1 MNKKGFTLTE
11 LLVVVVILGIIS
23 GLSIP
28 LIRNLT
34 AGFEKRKYESYAN
47 SVLSAGKLFNDSY
60 GEDLFGHNEY
70 GCAYIT
76 YDKLVERRLLNDIEI
91 EGMSCNSPKTY
102 IRVIKQKDKYG
113 YKTYLTCGPK
123 TAGVIETESFSM
135 PNVVPE
141 IDNNSCT
148 GTNNGNLSITA
159 DMTQATGKADKNR
172 KKTKI
177 TISSGTG
184 INSAMSISAK
194 WSQTSDDHAPEGF
207 AKVDFKV
214 KEEQEES
221 LLNGDIISTTSKE
234 LLTPNGDG
242 DYYLIVRVDRLQDLQ
257 GNNWRNPDN
266 TDSKYVYFGPFV
278 VDNTAPSINVV
289 TYKCDAS
296 LNKEGTQTGSKQIAS
311 GSTNEVFALS
321 SMEGTVRGWAT
332 SAAYPNG
339 VCIDFE
345 ITDNL
350 SIKTSKWEWNHTGL
364 KENATGYKT
373 FDNERVAINTYE
385 SGIKTAAVMKSLSGD
400 GHRYARFT
408 VKDYAG
414 NKTSVYI
421 DLKLDKT
428 GPTIPSITNPT
439 NGRWVNTNVALT
451 LSSSDE
457 LNNMGEYYYTYNTN
471 ATVIGTNS
479 DSEWIKLNGGTGKT
493 SFTTEEVWTNNMNKE
508 VYIKAT
514 DSLGN
519 SSSSSNTRIKID
531 KTKPAP
537 PTIVN
542 SSNGD
547 WVRDNVVLTLSAT
560 DSAEGINT
568 CAGIGEYY
576 YSYNATASANG
587 SDPAQQWV
595 KISKGTDKDS
605 FTTDPWTIE
614 ENTFF
619 NKTTYVRVCDKAGNC
634 SNASNTDI
642 KMDKV
647 PPTKPTITNPDGNKW
662 TRGLTMT
669 IKSSDEHSGIKTYQY
684 TYSADAPSDTVVT
697 DSDSAET
704 YWRIESGATTSAT
717 SYSSDFSKEGNRNVY
732 WRVCDQ
738 VGNCSEKTSAHV
750 QIERTPPVCGT
761 VNKTTTGSTAG
772 VSGTVGCSDSNG
784 THRSGCT
791 SSTFSF
797 SKLKSTSY
805 VTIKDAAGNTNSCKV
820 TVTSEQKTN
829 QVLCGIWIVDKTT
842 KKAGCLVKD
851 YCSTI
856 ETSPSTC
863 QGSYGGKFIHATLN
877 GNGKITIGHVYT
889 GVGKWG
895 CAGYISGGDTLF
907 TCYDWKR
914 TPTGGTTG
922 TCFYNCSIPLS
933 GITAEDIYCNEPYTV
948 YK

>member
-11 LLVVVVILGIIS
+11 LLVVVVILGIIA

-311 GSTNEVFALS
+311 GSTNEVFDLS

-373 FDNERVAINTYE
+373 FDNERVAIKNFE
-385 SGIKTAAVMKSLSGD
+385 SGIKTATVMKSLSGD
-400 GHRYARFT
+400 GHRYARLT

-428 GPTIPSITNPT
+428 GPTTPSITNPT
-439 NGRWVNTNVALT
+439 NGRWVNTNVSLS
-451 LSSSDE
+451 LSSTDAIIG
-457 LNNMGEYYYTYNTN
+457 MGEYYYSYIESAAINGQD
-471 ATVIGTNS
+471 ATTQWVN
-479 DSEWIKLNGGTGKT
+479 LNGGTDKT
-493 SFTTEEVWTNNMNKE
+493 SFTTEEVWTSNMDRN
-508 VYIKAT
+508 VYIRSCDKLANCS
-514 DSLGN
+514 DV
-519 SSSSSNTRIKID
+519 SNTRIKID
-531 KTKPAP
+531 KTKPEA

-542 SSNGD
+542 SSNGN
-547 WVRDNVVLTLSAT
+547 WVRDNVTLDLSAEDT
-560 DSAEGINT
+560 AEGLTT

-576 YSYNATASANG
+576 YTYNAGATGNG
-587 SDPAQQWV
+587 SDASTQWV
-595 KISKGTDKDS
+595 KLSKGTDKDS
-605 FTTDPWTIE
+605 FTTDPWTVE
-614 ENTFF
+614 ENNFF

-634 SNASNTDI
+634 SNASHTDI

-647 PPTKPTITNPDGNKW
+647 PPAKPTISNPDGNKW

-669 IKSSDEHSGIKTYQY
+669 IKSSDAHSGIKTYQY

-704 YWRIESGATTSAT
+704 YWRIEPGATTSAT
-717 SYSSDFSKEGNRNVY
+717 SYDSVFSKDGNRNVY

-750 QIERTPPVCGT
+750 QIEKTPPVCGT
-761 VNKTTTGSTAG
+761 VTKTTTGSKDG
-772 VSGTVGCSDSNG
+772 VSGYVGCSDSNG

-820 TVTSEQKTN
+820 TVTTSQKTEY
-829 QVLCGIWIVDKTT
+829 VLCGVSVVDTRTGHINCDVSSK
-842 KKAGCLVKD
+842 
-851 YCSTI
+851 CSTI
-856 ETSPSTC
+856 QTPPSTC
-863 QGSYGGKFIHATLN
+863 TNSYKGKFIHATMSVTQPKFIGSGLKWVKFE
-877 GNGKITIGHVYT
+877 GTITCWH
-889 GVGKWG
+889 W
-895 CAGYISGGDTLF
+895 D
-907 TCYDWKR
+907 R
-914 TPTGGTTG
+914 TPTGGTMG

-933 GITAEDIYCNEPYTV
+933 AISAEDIYCDKPYTV
-948 YK
+948 YN

>member
-194 WSQTSDDHAPEGF
+194 WSQTSDDHSPEGF

-311 GSTNEVFALS
+311 GSTNEVFNLS

-428 GPTIPSITNPT
+428 GPTTPSITNPT

-457 LNNMGEYYYTYNTN
+457 LNDMGEYYYSYNTN

-479 DSEWIKLNGGTGKT
+479 DSEWIKLNGGTEKT

-531 KTKPAP
+531 KTKPVP
-537 PTIVN
+537 PTIV
-542 SSNGD
+542 SSSKGK
-547 WVRDNVVLTLSAT
+547 WVRGNVTLDLSAEDT
-560 DSAEGINT
+560 AEGLDT

-576 YSYNATASANG
+576 YTYNGGATGNG
-587 SDPAQQWV
+587 SNASTQWV

-605 FTTDPWTIE
+605 FTTDPWTVE
-614 ENTFF
+614 ENNFF

-634 SNASNTDI
+634 SNASHTDI
-642 KMDKV
+642 KIDKV
-647 PPTKPTITNPDGNKW
+647 PPTKPTISNPTGGKW
-662 TRGLTMT
+662 TNTNFKLT
-669 IKSSDEHSGIKTYQY
+669 INSSDVGSGIKNYQY
-684 TYSADAPSDTVVT
+684 TYAENPTTTGSN
-697 DSDSAET
+697 AET
-704 YWRIESGATTSAT
+704 QWMIEGVTSNTTYT
-717 SYSSDFSKEGNRNVY
+717 STDYSRERNQYTY

-738 VGNCSEKTSAHV
+738 VGNCSESNKTMIKIDKTA
-750 QIERTPPVCGT
+750 PNCGA
-761 VNKTTTGSTAG
+761 VNKTSTYKESG
-772 VSGTVGCSDSNG
+772 VSGTVKCLKGSGSD
-784 THRSGCT
+784 CV
-791 SSTFSF
+791 
-797 SKLKSTSY
+797 STSY
-805 VTIKDAAGNTNSCKV
+805 SFSNKTKSYDVTIEDEAGNKGYCVEVNCESHTRDKLLGYNVTNTNYLETMRLKQLHGDLGIPWPLSNSICPQCKQRTD
-820 TVTSEQKTN
+820 TVT
-829 QVLCGIWIVDKTT
+829 
-842 KKAGCLVKD
+842 GC
-851 YCSTI
+851 SN
-856 ETSPSTC
+856 SPSASVGWSTT
-863 QGSYGGKFIHATLN
+863 QKKWIPYRKESGTYWTKVSGS
-877 GNGKITIGHVYT
+877 T
-889 GVGKWG
+889 G
-895 CAGYISGGDTLF
+895 L
-907 TCYDWKR
+907 
-914 TPTGGTTG
+914 G
-922 TCFYNCSIPLS
+922 TCWYDCYYND
-933 GITAEDIYCNEPYTV
+933 ITFRINCNPEATAV
-948 YK
+948 YKTESYCLYY

>member
-194 WSQTSDDHAPEGF
+194 WSQTSDDHSPEGF

-266 TDSKYVYFGPFV
+266 TDSKYIYFGPFV

-364 KENATGYKT
+364 KENAEGYKT
-373 FDNERVAINTYE
+373 FDNERVAINNYE

-428 GPTIPSITNPT
+428 GPTKPTITNPT
-439 NGRWVNTNVALT
+439 NGNWTNKNVKLT
-451 LSSSDE
+451 LESTDAIIG
-457 LNNMGEYYYTYNTN
+457 MGEYYYSYN
-471 ATVIGTNS
+471 NS
-479 DSEWIKLNGGTGKT
+479 SSSKGSNPSSEWVKLNGGTDKD
-493 SFTTEEVWTNNMNKE
+493 SFTTEEVWTSNMDRN
-508 VYIKAT
+508 VYILSCDKLDNCSET
-514 DSLGN
+514 N
-519 SSSSSNTRIKID
+519 NTKIRID
-531 KTKPAP
+531 KTNPGA

-542 SSNGD
+542 SSNGE
-547 WVRDNVVLTLSAT
+547 WVRDNVILDLSST

-576 YSYNATASANG
+576 YSYNATASTNG

-595 KISKGTDKDS
+595 KLNKGTDKDS

-634 SNASNTDI
+634 SDSSNTDI
-642 KMDKV
+642 KMDKI
-647 PPTKPTITNPDGNKW
+647 PPETPTIDDYQDKW
-662 TRGLTMT
+662 RRELK
-669 IKSSDEHSGIKTYQY
+669 IKINGYDAHSGIKSYQY
-684 TYSADAPSDTVVT
+684 TYNADAPNDVVVT
-697 DSDSAET
+697 ADQANQ
-704 YWRIESGATTSAT
+704 YWRIEPGAETSNSSYT
-717 SYSSDFSKEGNRNVY
+717 STFTAERNQNVY
-732 WRVCDQ
+732 WRVCDK
-738 VGNCSEKTSAHV
+738 VGNCSEKTSGSPV
-750 QIERTPPVCGT
+750 KIDRTAPNCGT
-761 VNKTTTGSTAG
+761 VKTTVTLPSTDG
-772 VSGTVGCSDSNG
+772 VSGTVGCTDKGTYKSN
-784 THRSGCT
+784 CT

-797 SKLKSTSY
+797 NNYKSTKN
-805 VTIKDAAGNTNSCKV
+805 VIITDKAGNEGYCPIKV
-820 TVTSEQKTN
+820 TSKEENRMCGYTIRDFKGNCNITDFCQGCKHTTASIQTCKDTYDGEWLPYRLTDVGKTYTTNTYINFLSEKWR
-829 QVLCGIWIVDKTT
+829 VKTT
-842 KKAGCLVKD
+842 TLKE
-851 YCSTI
+851 CS
-856 ETSPSTC
+856 
-863 QGSYGGKFIHATLN
+863 KWNVVN
-877 GNGKITIGHVYT
+877 GTNN
-889 GVGKWG
+889 
-895 CAGYISGGDTLF
+895 A
-907 TCYDWKR
+907 
-914 TPTGGTTG
+914 G
-922 TCFYNCSIPLS
+922 TCWYGCENGSRCRPAVVEVTCSRTLYYY
-933 GITAEDIYCNEPYTV
+933 EE
-948 YK
+948 